1 MTRPPTVPPTDPA
14 LPEGARSE
22 RARSER
28 ARSERARSERATFEV
43 VGGAATA
50 EEIAALTAVLA
61 AMAAAAGERD
71 AVLAAGGRVGVS
83 GWAERSSLV
92 RRPLSHAT
100 GGWRA
105 SARPT

>member
-1 MTRPPTVPPTDPA
+1 MTQPPAVPPAGPA
-14 LPEGARSE
+14 SSEGARSE
-22 RARSER
+22 GTRSQGARSEG
-28 ARSERARSERATFEV
+28 ARSQGAAFEV

-50 EEIAALTAVLA
+50 AEIAALTAVLA

-71 AVLAAGGRVGVS
+71 AVPAAGGRVGVS

-100 GGWRA
+100 GGWRG
-105 SARPT
+105 SARPH